1 MPRQAGIRARHS
13 RRCASAEGRRCN
25 CHPSYEA
32 SVFSVRDGKKIRKT
46 HPTEA
51 AARTWRADA
60 LGAVG
65 RGALRTAAATT
76 LREAFEAFL
85 AGARD
90 GAIRDRKGHVYKAST
105 IRRWESAL
113 TTKRDRDGKPI
124 AHRRRGE
131 PERTGFSLLDELGP
145 KRLADIGRNDLQD
158 VIERMLGWGLD
169 PSSIRNTMNALRPVF
184 RRAVNRNE
192 LIVNPT
198 RGLEIPAPKG
208 KRLRIADPV
217 EAAALIGATTKADQ
231 TLWATACYAGLR
243 LGELQALRW
252 GCVDLAKGL
261 IRVEWSYDP
270 KEHKFIDVKSS
281 ASNRN
286 VPIPAALRDH
296 LLELKLDTLRG
307 DEDLVFGRTTATP
320 FIGAN
325 VHSRACTKWRKA
337 SLTPLGFHE
346 ARHTFASLMIA
357 ADVNVKAI
365 STYMG
370 HASVKITLDRYGH
383 LMPNSE
389 SEAAARLDAYLV
401 RASCAPVR
409 ASSERISADHSGNA
423 AEGEAAQTGPTMRVS
438 A

>member
-1 MPRQAGIRARHS
+1 
-13 RRCASAEGRRCN
+13 
-25 CHPSYEA
+25 
-32 SVFSVRDGKKIRKT
+32 
-46 HPTEA
+46 
-51 AARTWRADA
+51 
-60 LGAVG
+60 
-65 RGALRTAAATT
+65 
-76 LREAFEAFL
+76 
-85 AGARD
+85 
-90 GAIRDRKGHVYKAST
+90 
-105 IRRWESAL
+105 
-113 TTKRDRDGKPI
+113 
-124 AHRRRGE
+124 
-131 PERTGFSLLDELGP
+131 
-145 KRLADIGRNDLQD
+145 
-158 VIERMLGWGLD
+158 
-169 PSSIRNTMNALRPVF
+169 
-184 RRAVNRNE
+184 
-192 LIVNPT
+192 
-198 RGLEIPAPKG
+198 
-208 KRLRIADPV
+208 
-217 EAAALIGATTKADQ
+217 
-231 TLWATACYAGLR
+231 LR

-409 ASSERISADHSGNA
+409 ARDQRS
-423 AEGEAAQTGPTMRVS
+423 
-438 A
+438 